1 MAKQKMLKLR
11 IIALRRDRKKILER
25 LQRLGAVEPKQVA
38 TDEVIR
44 KIDTSL
50 QREQFED
57 AVKSIDTALGILQ
70 SCSPESKPFL
80 AGYRPRETI
89 SAEDYSEAMA
99 GSEDTMGIV
108 KSIIKW
114 SREIGELKAENIR
127 GQTRIDQLEPWL
139 GLDIPTGL
147 RGTASSRV
155 LIGTVPCVKNSQ
167 ELLER
172 LAAVCP
178 EVEALDIEL
187 ISTRGELSFVSVI
200 CLKRDRTTLE
210 NALRSIGFVQ
220 TSEKSKFS
228 PADTVEMIK
237 NESLE
242 RESRINELQEL
253 ILKQVDKRHELERL
267 MGCYQVRSEKYSAIE
282 QLGNG
287 ENAFIL
293 EGWVVASDYERIAA
307 QMESMNAYCEQIEP
321 QKGEDEP
328 VALKNN
334 AFTEGGLPVL
344 EMFSMPSK
352 SDIDPTPIMSFF
364 CYLLFGIMLG
374 DAVYGLVL
382 VLATGFVLFK
392 FKPEAPQ
399 RRSMKLFFFSGVSAI
414 FWGVLF
420 GSYCG
425 DLPNVIAKTFFGAT
439 ENVVTPILLDPISQ
453 PMDMLYLSI
462 ALGVVHIFMG
472 LGMGIA
478 ASLKNRDVA
487 GAIFDYLA
495 WITMVGGIIVWALLT
510 MLELPFEVPSIVTNI
525 ILGVVIASV
534 IGILIMNGRSS
545 RNIFKRLAKG
555 AYALYGVTS
564 YLSDIMSY
572 SRILALGLAT
582 GVISQVFNQMGAMVG
597 GAGGILGVVG
607 MTVVCL
613 IGHAF
618 NIGISLIGCYVH
630 TCRLQY
636 IEFFGKFYEGGG
648 KAFEPLSANTN
659 FFKFKEDN

>member
-25 LQRLGAVEPKQVA
+25 LQRLGAVEPKHVA

-99 GSEDTMGIV
+99 GSEDTMGVV

-220 TSEKSKFS
+220 TSESSKLS

-242 RESRINELQEL
+242 RELRINELQEL

-364 CYLLFGIMLG
+364 YYLLFGIMLG

-392 FKPEAPQ
+392 LKPEAPQ
-399 RRSMKLFFFSGVSAI
+399 RRSMKLFFFSGASAI

-487 GAIFDYLA
+487 GAVFDYLA

>member
-89 SAEDYSEAMA
+89 SAEAYSKAMA
-99 GSEDTMGIV
+99 DSEDTMGIV

-172 LAAVCP
+172 LAVVCP

-220 TSEKSKFS
+220 TSESSKLS

-364 CYLLFGIMLG
+364 YYLLFGIMLG
-374 DAVYGLVL
+374 DAVYGLIM

-392 FKPEAPQ
+392 LKPEAPQ

-462 ALGVVHIFMG
+462 ALGVIHIFMG

-545 RNIFKRLAKG
+545 RSIFKRLAKG

-597 GAGGILGVVG
+597 GAGGVLGVAG